1 MEAEEKNQKNAS
13 ILFCFW
19 NVFGERGPGTVRATG
34 DTSTLIRH
42 GGGKAEGK
50 WIYIYIYIYIY
61 MYNNWD
67 KHMSVEADIWE
78 DPIKW
83 K

>member
-50 WIYIYIYIYIY
+50 WIINYLLIINMILYYVYTITCIYF
-61 MYNNWD
+61 
-67 KHMSVEADIWE
+67 
-78 DPIKW
+78 
-83 K
+83 